1 MQKKDCI
8 ELGYI
13 SRAQGLKGEVRA
25 VLDVY
30 DLREYLSVK
39 LLHLAKKDAPL
50 TPIEVQKLRIHQPT
64 KGEVVIKFKGVDDRN
79 QAEEL
84 KGHTLYFPETELPE
98 LPEGHFYFFEVI
110 GYRVMDV
117 EKGELGTV
125 KDFLDGGAQD
135 LLVMDYQGKEVL
147 IPIQDE
153 VVGLADHEA
162 QTIEVELPEGLLEL
176 YLGEEN

>member
-1 MQKKDCI
+1 MDCI
-8 ELGYI
+8 EMGYI

-30 DLREYLSVK
+30 YLREYLAVK
-39 LLHLAKKDAPL
+39 MLHLAKKEADLAPV
-50 TPIEVQKLRIHQPT
+50 EVEKLRIHQPS
-64 KGEVVIKFKGVDDRN
+64 KGEVVIKFKGIDDRN

-84 KGHTLYFPETELPE
+84 KGSTLFFPEAELPE

-110 GYRVMDV
+110 GYRVIDV
-117 EKGELGTV
+117 DQGELGTV

-147 IPIQDE
+147 IPMQDE
-153 VVGLADHEA
+153 IVGLADHTA
-162 QTIEVELPEGLLEL
+162 KTIEVALPAGLLEL
-176 YLGEEN
+176 YSGEDS